1 MVAVAP
7 WTYKLQ
13 GGVPESFSAWLFD
26 QKENKQ
32 AWGSIVKMVVLF
44 ITRGWVVV
52 DLEDNREAL
61 KVGKLHVCAD
71 MLVHQSFK
79 AT

>member
-13 GGVPESFSAWLFD
+13 GGVPESFSQSLCTVWLFD
-26 QKENKQ
+26 RKENKQ
-32 AWGSIVKMVVLF
+32 ACGSMVKMVVLF
-44 ITRGWVVV
+44 ITRGWLVV

-61 KVGKLHVCAD
+61 KVGKLHLCVQI
-71 MLVHQSFK
+71 L
-79 AT
+79 